1 MPEPPPEPPFPVIL
15 ELPGWTLLWANLEL
29 VAGAAD
35 GGAPPAPPAA
45 LAELRRH
52 SAARARSRFSLERLP
67 EDPTVAA
74 VRSLFRAAGC
84 DPTRYRPS
92 SEALLRRV
100 LKGEELPAIQPLVD
114 LNNCLSIDLAVPC
127 CVAAEG
133 SFAGPVTLRA
143 GGPGE
148 SFESL
153 RGPLNLEG
161 KPLLADAAGPFSTPI
176 TDSRRI
182 KVQDDTRRAWLVAYL
197 PAAAPAL
204 ASAAAPAPAP
214 AAALAALAALLREAP
229 VARLETSA
237 ESRGAQGE

>member
-1 MPEPPPEPPFPVIL
+1 MPDLLPFPVSL
-15 ELPGWTLLWANLEL
+15 ELAGWTLLWALLEL
-29 VAGAAD
+29 APSGAGDSAVDGDGVAR
-35 GGAPPAPPAA
+35 
-45 LAELRRH
+45 LRERRRQ
-52 SAARARSRFSLERLP
+52 SAAEARSRFTLERLP
-67 EDPTVAA
+67 EDATVAA
-74 VRSLFRAAGC
+74 VRGLFRAAGC

-133 SFAGPVTLRA
+133 SFAGGVTLRA
-143 GGPGE
+143 GKPDE

-176 TDSRRI
+176 ADSQRI
-182 KVQDDTRRAWLVAYL
+182 KVQDGTHRAWLVAYL
-197 PAAAPAL
+197 PAAVLAPETGL
-204 ASAAAPAPAP
+204 AG
-214 AAALAALAALLREAP
+214 LQALLREAP
-229 VARLETSA
+229 IARLEQSA
-237 ESRGAQGE
+237 ACRGGQGE